1 MSTSGCQLLLA
12 ATTLKRP
19 PLEIRAEMIQQDT
32 THPHHIG
39 LGTPAI
45 GTLPIGAGTGGVHP
59 VGAIPRMHLRRKIW
73 MLFAEFLVG

>member
-1 MSTSGCQLLLA
+1 MSMSGCQLLLA

-19 PLEIRAEMIQQDT
+19 PLEIRAEMIQQDM

-39 LGTPAI
+39 PGTPAI

-59 VGAIPRMHLRRKIW
+59 VGAIPRMHLRRTKW
-73 MLFAEFLVG
+73 LHFGEFLVG